1 MNTNSTYQS
10 TLKSADTEEFIDL
23 CFYRPLGFRT
33 ALLAAKLHITPN
45 MITVA
50 SIFIGAAA
58 GVLFYYNNLWING
71 LGMLLLVVAN
81 LFDSAD
87 GQLARLTNNK
97 TQLGRILDGLAGNI
111 WFVIIYIA
119 LLLRVLHTGFYG
131 WSDIWI
137 WLVAVA
143 AGVSHIQHA
152 AIADYYRN
160 IHLYFMECGKG
171 GEFDNSRQVDEELR
185 TCSFRQQPVRKVM
198 LWFYRN
204 YTRQQETL
212 TPNFQWF
219 IAGVKV
225 AFPDDELPEALCVEF
240 RAQSKPLMKYTN
252 ILQFNT
258 RVIMLFICLFLSQPF
273 LYFFF
278 DLVVFNS
285 IMLYMIIRHE
295 KMCRR
300 FSDDYY
306 AWRYREEKEIKN

>member
-1 MNTNSTYQS
+1 MSLYQS

-23 CFYRPLGFRT
+23 WFYRPIGFCT

-58 GVLFYYNNLWING
+58 GILFYYNDLWING
-71 LGMLLLVVAN
+71 IGMLLLMIAN

-87 GQLARLTNNK
+87 GQLARMTNNK
-97 TQLGRILDGLAGNI
+97 TKLGRILDGFAGNI
-111 WFVIIYIA
+111 WFVIIYFA
-119 LLLRVLHTGFYG
+119 LAFRVLYTGFYNF
-131 WSDIWI
+131 DNTWI
-137 WLVAVA
+137 WVIAAA
-143 AGVSHIQHA
+143 AGISHIQHA

-171 GEFDNSRQVDEELR
+171 GELDYSRPINEELR
-185 TCSFRQQPVRKVM
+185 SCSFRREPVRKVM

-204 YTRQQETL
+204 YTKQQESL
-212 TPNFQWF
+212 TPNFQRF
-219 IAGVKV
+219 ILNIKNTY
-225 AFPDDELPEALCVEF
+225 PDNDLPETLCVEF

-258 RVIMLFICLFLSQPF
+258 RVIALFICLFFAQPF

-278 DLVVFNS
+278 DLVVLNT
-285 IMLYMIIRHE
+285 IMLYMISRHE
-295 KMCRR
+295 KMCRK
-300 FSDDYY
+300 FY
-306 AWRYREEKEIKN
+306 AKTVKI